1 MDYDTWAI
9 TLLVFRRTRLA
20 SFQLNRKDVASI
32 SSRVLRENFE
42 KLGREQKEE
51 FGEGVERKEGG
62 ACFKE
67 IKVNFANVDKR
78 RFSNKPN
85 REISRGVLQN
95 RGVCGLAFPLLPF
108 PPLFFFFLFFLLF
121 SVMWYET
128 VGLFGVHERISYRD
142 RQNAGSCM
150 GSGRI
155 VAVTV
160 GNSCMGTYIVPL
172 LPNNLK
178 L

>member
-20 SFQLNRKDVASI
+20 SFQLSRKDVASI
-32 SSRVLRENFE
+32 SSRVLRESFE

-108 PPLFFFFLFFLLF
+108 PPLFFFFFFLLF
-121 SVMWYET
+121 SVIWYET
-128 VGLFGVHERISYRD
+128 VGIFGVHERITYV
-142 RQNAGSCM
+142 
-150 GSGRI
+150 SGPPKRRLMQGQRKNHCCKGRYFMYGD
-155 VAVTV
+155 VYCTAFT
-160 GNSCMGTYIVPL
+160 
-172 LPNNLK
+172 
-178 L
+178 

>member
-9 TLLVFRRTRLA
+9 TLLVFRSTRIA
-20 SFQLNRKDVASI
+20 SFQLNRKDIASI
-32 SSRVLRENFE
+32 SLRVLRESFE

-108 PPLFFFFLFFLLF
+108 PPLFFFFFFFLLC

-128 VGLFGVHERISYRD
+128 VDLFGVHERITYV
-142 RQNAGSCM
+142 
-150 GSGRI
+150 SGQPKRRLI
-155 VAVTV
+155 QGQRKNRCSNGRYFMYGDVYCTPF
-160 GNSCMGTYIVPL
+160 T
-172 LPNNLK
+172 
-178 L
+178 